1 MSKLSDKE
9 LQQKLE
15 RAIEEMEKILDDEEA
30 TPNQKTYAGSNL
42 AGLIKQYKKQ
52 FGSEKEEESK
62 LRSVK
67 NF

>member
-1 MSKLSDKE
+1 MARRTDEELREDLELAMSE
-9 LQQKLE
+9 F
-15 RAIEEMEKILDDEEA
+15 RKILKDPEA

-42 AGLIKQYKKQ
+42 AGLIKQYREQ
-52 FGSEKEEESK
+52 FGSEESDKSK